1 MNEVGKRAELFEWM
15 RFCKEK
21 IDPIDKTWNKRLED
35 PATDSDNEDKNEDD
49 DVIKI
54 KGMTVHEEEER
65 TEKSI
70 ENILAKVPSRGRGV
84 VKKSAAEAAAI
95 RERINNNGEDDDDE
109 ELDGGF
115 SFGDS
120 PRPDT
125 WEEPIATKMDS
136 PDYN

>member
-35 PATDSDNEDKNEDD
+35 PATDSDNEDKNEED

-54 KGMTVHEEEER
+54 KGMTVEEEEDR

-95 RERINNNGEDDDDE
+95 RDAINSHNDDDDDE
-109 ELDGGF
+109 EDEGGF
-115 SFGDS
+115 NFGDS
-120 PRPDT
+120 PRTTT
-125 WEEPIATKMDS
+125 WEEPLSSKMDS